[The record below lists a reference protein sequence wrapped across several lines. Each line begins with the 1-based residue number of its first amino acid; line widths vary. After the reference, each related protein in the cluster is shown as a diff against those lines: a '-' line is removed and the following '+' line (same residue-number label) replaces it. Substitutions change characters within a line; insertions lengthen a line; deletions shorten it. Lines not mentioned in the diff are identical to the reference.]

1 MTDPGQDPASVADPD
16 SAADGDALLNRMH
29 RTLWRYAALSG
40 LVSVGCP
47 QQLRD
52 GPLTVTELASR
63 CGVHA
68 PTLTRVLR
76 TAVTTGLLRTAGPDR
91 YGLTEAGKALLDS
104 MELQR
109 LIWNSDPGVWT
120 ALGGVGE
127 TLRTGKS
134 PFVQRYGGTYGY
146 LASRPES
153 AAAFDKFMTSRSVDL
168 AARLAETDVF
178 PATGTVVDVGGGRGT
193 FLAAI
198 LLAKPALHGILLDL
212 ERVVASAQEYLSV
225 NGVASRCEVVVG
237 DFFKVVPAGADVYLL
252 AHVIHNWDD
261 EGARTILRAVR
272 AAIPANG
279 RLLIV
284 ETPLPDDDRP
294 HIMKDLDM
302 RILTIENG
310 GQERLMSEY
319 SALLDSAGFRLEDDA
334 GLAAQRLIVA
344 SPV

>member
-1 MTDPGQDPASVADPD
+1 
-16 SAADGDALLNRMH
+16 
-29 RTLWRYAALSG
+29 
-40 LVSVGCP
+40 
-47 QQLRD
+47 
-52 GPLTVTELASR
+52 
-63 CGVHA
+63 
-68 PTLTRVLR
+68 
-76 TAVTTGLLRTAGPDR
+76 
-91 YGLTEAGKALLDS
+91 

-127 TLRTGKS
+127 TLRTGQS

-146 LASRPES
+146 LSSRPES

-198 LLAKPALHGILLDL
+198 LSAHPGLHGILLDL
-212 ERVVASAQEYLSV
+212 ERVVASAQEYLSA
-225 NGVASRCEVVVG
+225 NGVASRSEVVVG
-237 DFFKVVPAGADVYLL
+237 DFFKAVPPGADVYLL

-261 EGARTILRAVR
+261 EGVGNILRAVR
-272 AAIPANG
+272 AAIPENG

-310 GQERLMSEY
+310 GRERLMSEY
-319 SALLDSAGFRLEDDA
+319 SALLDDAGFRLEEDG
-334 GLAAQRLIVA
+334 GLVAQRLIVA